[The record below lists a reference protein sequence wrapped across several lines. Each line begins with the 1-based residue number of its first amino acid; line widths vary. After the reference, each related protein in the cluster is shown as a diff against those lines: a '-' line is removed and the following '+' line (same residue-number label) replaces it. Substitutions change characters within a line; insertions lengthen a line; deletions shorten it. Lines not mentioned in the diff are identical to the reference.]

1 MQQLSDQVKFNNRK
15 PYKGKKPTQ
24 GVIGPN
30 RTMCWVQTPLTAPK
44 WLKTA
49 YTTKSGQVK
58 NRYFFNP
65 DSRPILLEDGITVKK
80 IVHIITN

>member
-15 PYKGKKPTQ
+15 PHAGKKPTQ

-30 RTMCWVQTPLTAPK
+30 KVGCWVQTPLTAPR
-44 WLKTA
+44 WLKTS

-58 NRYFFNP
+58 NRYSLNP
-65 DSRPILLEDGITVKK
+65 ASQPITFEDGTVKK
-80 IVHIITN
+80 IVHFVF